1 MGETRFFKR
10 ARPLDEIHIE
20 QRLTKLRPPLAI
32 FEGVVKVHD
41 QILARVEG
49 LTLAF
54 GRFQSC
60 HARCGACSLERG
72 HERGGKSSIDLKK
85 RVVITGL
92 GFITSIGNTRAE
104 VLASLKTARSG
115 IEIFDELPALPGS
128 PRLAGTIKGFAF
140 PGLRCDDWTYPPA
153 YSIERNELRSMSPHV
168 VYAWCAM
175 QQAIADAGLGPEL
188 VSHPRT
194 GAMCASGGSMST
206 CYESLHVM
214 ETEGVHKCYPL
225 SLPAG
230 ISGTLNSNLAAS
242 FKLKGSVVGFA
253 SACASSAHA
262 FGYGYDLIVSGRQD
276 RVFVVGAED
285 CNKFSILPFA
295 SVRALSLQTDPARAP
310 APFDLARDGF
320 VGTGGAAVLVLEE
333 LESALARDAAI
344 YAEALGW
351 GEAADGY
358 NVMAPE
364 PEGEGLGRAMST
376 ALEQAEIGPDDIDY
390 INAHATGTSVGDLS
404 EVKAIERV
412 FSGAKQPYVSSTK
425 ALTGHGLCLA
435 GAMEAAFTVLALRE
449 KFMPISAKI
458 AKLDPACAGARIL
471 TKPVDHV
478 PETALTNSSGFGGA
492 NVSLV
497 LKRWRS
503 EVS

>member
-1 MGETRFFKR
+1 LKR
-10 ARPLDEIHIE
+10 
-20 QRLTKLRPPLAI
+20 
-32 FEGVVKVHD
+32 
-41 QILARVEG
+41 
-49 LTLAF
+49 
-54 GRFQSC
+54 
-60 HARCGACSLERG
+60 
-72 HERGGKSSIDLKK
+72 

-104 VLASLKTARSG
+104 VLASLRQGRSG
-115 IEIFDELPALPGS
+115 IEIFDELPAVAGS

-140 PGLRCDDWTYPPA
+140 PGTRCDDWTYPA
-153 YSIERNELRSMSPHV
+153 DYSIERNELRSMSPHV
-168 VYAWCAM
+168 VYASCAM
-175 QQAIADAGLGPEL
+175 RQAIADARLGPEL
-188 VSHPRT
+188 ISHPRT

-206 CYESLHVM
+206 CYESLRVM

-242 FKLKGSVVGFA
+242 FKLKGAVLGFA

-262 FGYGYDLIVSGRQD
+262 FGYGYDLISRGRQD

-295 SVRALSLQTDPARAP
+295 AVRALSLEIDPARAP

-320 VGTGGAAVLVLEE
+320 VGTGGATVLVLEE
-333 LESALARDAAI
+333 LALAQSRGAPI

-351 GEAADGY
+351 GEAADGH

-364 PEGEGLGRAMST
+364 PEGEGLGRAMLD
-376 ALEQAEIGPDDIDY
+376 ALQQAEISPEQIDY
-390 INAHATGTSVGDLS
+390 INAHATGTSAGDLS
-404 EVKAIERV
+404 EVKAIRRV
-412 FSGAKQPYVSSTK
+412 FNGARQPYVSSTK

-435 GAMEAAFTVLALRE
+435 GAMEAAFTVLALKE
-449 KFMPISAKI
+449 KFMPVSAKI
-458 AKLDPACAGARIL
+458 SKLDPACAGVRIL
-471 TKPVDHV
+471 TQAVDFA
-478 PETALTNSSGFGGA
+478 PKIALTNSSGFGGA

-497 LKRWRS
+497 LKRWAGG
-503 EVS
+503 